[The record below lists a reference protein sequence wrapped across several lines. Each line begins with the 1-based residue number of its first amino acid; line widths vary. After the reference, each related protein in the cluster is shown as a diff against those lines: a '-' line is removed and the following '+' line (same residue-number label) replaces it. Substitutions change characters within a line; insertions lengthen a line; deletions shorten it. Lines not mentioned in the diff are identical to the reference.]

1 MKVTTFITAAMALAI
16 TLFPTPAAAQSG
28 NWPTLSHAGH
38 SGPHSGGT
46 PTLHVNTR
54 WKECS
59 FQIDPSL
66 TQAAWRQFSE
76 EAGLVVYFRPLA
88 DARPMG
94 RGNFEIS
101 ALKWKTGIDDA
112 DAAWN
117 DTFVHPDST
126 HYLFEGSGQEIP
138 GLMLRAG
145 VSGRTDVGV
154 YFTKS
159 PGANYG
165 FVGGQVQYNLMQSAS
180 DWTASTRL
188 SVVSMYGPDDLTFAV
203 YGVDLLASR
212 KLDVARWAAVSPYA
226 GVSTYLASAHEKTS
240 AVALNDENVIGMQA
254 TVGAAVQLSKA
265 RLGVEYNVAKVSS
278 FSFKVGFGL

>member
-1 MKVTTFITAAMALAI
+1 MKGRTFTTAAMALAV

-28 NWPTLSHAGH
+28 GEPR
-38 SGPHSGGT
+38 
-46 PTLHVNTR
+46 LHINTR

-66 TQAAWRQFSE
+66 TQAAWRQFTE
-76 EAGLVVYFRPLA
+76 EAGLVVYFRPLS

-94 RGNFEIS
+94 RGSFEIS
-101 ALKWKTGIDDA
+101 ALKWRTGIDDA

-145 VSGRTDVGV
+145 VSGSTDVGV

-159 PGANYG
+159 PGANFG
-165 FVGGQVQYNLMQSAS
+165 FVGGQVQRNLLQSAS
-180 DWTASTRL
+180 DWAAAAR
-188 SVVSMYGPDDLTFAV
+188 VSFVSIYGPDDLNFVV
-203 YGVDLLASR
+203 YGVDLVASR
-212 KLDVARWAAVSPYA
+212 KFDARWAAVSPYA
-226 GVSTYLASAHEKTS
+226 GISTYLASAHEKTS
-240 AVALNDENVIGMQA
+240 AVTLDDENVIGVQG